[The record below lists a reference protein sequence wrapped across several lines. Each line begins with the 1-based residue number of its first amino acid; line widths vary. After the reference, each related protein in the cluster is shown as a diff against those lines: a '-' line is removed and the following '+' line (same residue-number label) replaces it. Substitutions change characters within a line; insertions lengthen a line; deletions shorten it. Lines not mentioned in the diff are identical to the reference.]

1 MNPVLV
7 RMFEHNRWANLA
19 LVDACLGMDRSVV
32 ERAVDGTFGA
42 IRPTLAH
49 IAGAEERYLL
59 ALEGEQRG
67 AAVPFE
73 TTDPSLTD
81 IRIHLDRSGRG
92 LVEVAGRL
100 DGDPTLTGIPP
111 RRALRHARVALPPPG
126 GEPRHRAPR
135 PDRDDVDPARDRA
148 AGPGRLGLHCD
159 RILTA
164 TRPDLCVLP
173 GVAPGG
179 RPESIPP
186 SGS

>member
-7 RMFEHNRWANLA
+7 RLFEHNRWANLA

-59 ALEGEQRG
+59 ALEGEQRD
-67 AAVPFE
+67 AAAPFE

-100 DGDPTLTGIPP
+100 DGDPTLTGTHRGAPYAMP
-111 RRALRHARVALPPPG
+111 ASLFLLQAVNHAT
-126 GEPRHRAPR
+126 EHRAQIATTLTQLGIEP
-135 PDRDDVDPARDRA
+135 PVLDGWAFTA
-148 AGPGRLGLHCD
+148 AG
-159 RILTA
+159 
-164 TRPDLCVLP
+164 
-173 GVAPGG
+173 
-179 RPESIPP
+179 S
-186 SGS
+186 